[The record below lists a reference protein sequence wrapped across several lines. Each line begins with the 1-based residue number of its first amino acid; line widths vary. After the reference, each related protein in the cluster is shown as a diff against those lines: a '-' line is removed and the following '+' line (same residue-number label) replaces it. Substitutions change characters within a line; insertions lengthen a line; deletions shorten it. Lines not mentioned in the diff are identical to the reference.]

1 MSLQTQVL
9 EDDQWVTRTITA
21 DELLRESTTARRKT
35 GRQSLSKPPT
45 YGLLTK
51 TVIESP
57 IIRWVLPVQLRST
70 RYNDVA
76 LIGVC
81 SSFFLNFLFNPARV
95 LSFELG
101 RHLS

>member
-1 MSLQTQVL
+1 MSLQTYVL
-9 EDDQWVTRTITA
+9 EDDQWVSRTVSA
-21 DELLRESTTARRKT
+21 DELLRENSTARRKT

-57 IIRWVLPVQLRST
+57 IIRWVLPVQLRSA

-76 LIGVC
+76 LIGV
-81 SSFFLNFLFNPARV
+81 SLPLFLYPSFYPI
-95 LSFELG
+95 
-101 RHLS
+101 